1 MKIVIIGDGKVGHKL
16 TTQLS
21 EENYDVVLI
30 DQNEGKIKEAVI
42 ELDIFCIT
50 GNGADVDVQ
59 RQADVPHADLVIAC
73 ASTDE
78 LNMLSCLL
86 AKRLGARHTI
96 ARVRNPISYRQIDLL
111 KEDLHLSM
119 AVNPERA
126 AANEI
131 ARVLLFPETSKVE
144 TFMKGRVELVEFI
157 VREDSALAGLSL
169 AEVYRK
175 FQIKIL
181 VCAVKRGQK
190 IYIPDG
196 EFILEKGDKM
206 HIVAAH
212 QDLKSF
218 FRALGHRNAKVKK
231 VLICGG
237 GHVCFYLAMQLLQ
250 VGMQVKIIE
259 QNMKRCEELC
269 ELLPKA
275 TVIHGDAA
283 NHDLLMEEGI
293 HEADALIAL
302 TGMDEENIIMALFA
316 KLKGVNKIVAK
327 VNEDSR
333 AQMVEGLGIDS
344 IVSAKSAT
352 ADAIMSY
359 VRARNESASN
369 VNVES
374 MYQLLG
380 GKVEALEFII
390 KCECSFTNVPL
401 RELRTKQNNL
411 IACIGRKRRII
422 IPNGED
428 HLEVGDSVVVVTM
441 DHIDKFSD
449 ILE

>member
-30 DQNEGKIKEAVI
+30 DQNEGKLKEAVNK
-42 ELDIFCIT
+42 LDIFCIT

-96 ARVRNPISYRQIDLL
+96 ARVRNPIYYRQIDLL

-119 AVNPERA
+119 AVNPERT

-175 FQIKIL
+175 FQVKIL

-283 NHDLLMEEGI
+283 NHDLLM
-293 HEADALIAL
+293 
-302 TGMDEENIIMALFA
+302 DEENIIMALFA
-316 KLKGVNKIVAK
+316 KLQGVNKIVAK

-374 MYQLLG
+374 VYQLLG

-401 RELRTKQNNL
+401 RELRTKKNNL

>member
-1 MKIVIIGDGKVGHKL
+1 
-16 TTQLS
+16 
-21 EENYDVVLI
+21 
-30 DQNEGKIKEAVI
+30 
-42 ELDIFCIT
+42 
-50 GNGADVDVQ
+50 
-59 RQADVPHADLVIAC
+59 
-73 ASTDE
+73 
-78 LNMLSCLL
+78 
-86 AKRLGARHTI
+86 
-96 ARVRNPISYRQIDLL
+96 
-111 KEDLHLSM
+111 M
-119 AVNPERA
+119 AVNPERT

-316 KLKGVNKIVAK
+316 KLQGVNKIVAK

-374 MYQLLG
+374 VYQLLG

-401 RELRTKQNNL
+401 RELRTKKNNL

>member
-1 MKIVIIGDGKVGHKL
+1 M
-16 TTQLS
+16 
-21 EENYDVVLI
+21 
-30 DQNEGKIKEAVI
+30 
-42 ELDIFCIT
+42 
-50 GNGADVDVQ
+50 
-59 RQADVPHADLVIAC
+59 
-73 ASTDE
+73 
-78 LNMLSCLL
+78 
-86 AKRLGARHTI
+86 
-96 ARVRNPISYRQIDLL
+96 
-111 KEDLHLSM
+111 
-119 AVNPERA
+119 
-126 AANEI
+126 
-131 ARVLLFPETSKVE
+131 
-144 TFMKGRVELVEFI
+144 
-157 VREDSALAGLSL
+157 
-169 AEVYRK
+169 
-175 FQIKIL
+175 

-316 KLKGVNKIVAK
+316 KLQGVNKIVAK

-333 AQMVEGLGIDS
+333 AQMVEGLGFDS

-374 MYQLLG
+374 LYQLLG

-401 RELRTKQNNL
+401 RELRTKKNNL

>member
-30 DQNEGKIKEAVI
+30 DQNEGKLKEAVNK
-42 ELDIFCIT
+42 LDIFCIT

-86 AKRLGARHTI
+86 AKRLGARH
-96 ARVRNPISYRQIDLL
+96 PIYYRQIDLL

-119 AVNPERA
+119 AVNPERT

-316 KLKGVNKIVAK
+316 KLQGVNKIVAK

-374 MYQLLG
+374 VYQLLG

-401 RELRTKQNNL
+401 RELRTKKNNL